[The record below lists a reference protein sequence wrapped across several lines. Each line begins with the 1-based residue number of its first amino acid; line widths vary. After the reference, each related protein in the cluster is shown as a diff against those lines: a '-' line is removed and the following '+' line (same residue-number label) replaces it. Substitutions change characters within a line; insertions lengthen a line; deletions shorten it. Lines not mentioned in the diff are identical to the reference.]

1 MTEQPFQLVSGFQ
14 PAGDQPEAIDRLAEG
29 LGRGDRH
36 QTLLGVTGSGKTFT
50 LANLLARVQ
59 RPALVISHNKTLAAQ
74 LFSEFR
80 GFFPH
85 NAVEY
90 FVSYYDY
97 YQPEAYIPQTD
108 TYIAKDAS
116 INDEIERLRLA
127 ATSALLERR
136 DVVIVAS
143 VSCIYGLGSPEDVRA
158 MQAVARQGEAL
169 ERDAFLRRLVDMQ
182 YNRNDTAPE
191 RGQFRAVGDT
201 VDVFLSYRDD
211 LVRIEF
217 WGDNVER
224 ITRRDPL
231 TGHETER
238 LDEIVVFPA
247 KHFVMPSDR
256 IEAAAAGILAELD
269 EQVRHFEARGRL
281 IEAQRIYQRT
291 MYDLEMMR
299 ELGYCSG
306 IENYS
311 RHLAGRPP
319 GSRPYTLIDFFP
331 PDFITILDES
341 HVTVPQV
348 AGMYRA
354 DRSRKE
360 TLVEHGFRLPSALD
374 NRPLTFEEF
383 NGLVGQIVFASA
395 TPAQYERERTQPV
408 EQVVRPTGLLDPEVE
423 VRPAENQVDD
433 LIEEIRRRAAN
444 GERVLVTT
452 LTKRTAEDLS
462 DYLRRLDLRV
472 RYLHAEID
480 AIKRV
485 ELIRDLRSGDFDCL
499 IGINLLRE
507 GLDLPEVSLVA
518 ILDADKEGFLRSE
531 TSLIQTAGR
540 AARHVNGKVLLYA
553 ATVTDS
559 MRRMLDITRA
569 RRARQ
574 ARYNREHGIQPRSV
588 VRAVQTSLRLHDE
601 AEAKVESVIRE
612 EGGDYDISEAIRE
625 LEAEMQEAADALEF
639 ERAAMLRDQVY
650 ELKRAA
656 GEPVP
661 PTGQAAAT
669 APAKPRRTV
678 AGKARK
684 RNPGAAR

>member
-1 MTEQPFQLVSGFQ
+1 
-14 PAGDQPEAIDRLAEG
+14 
-29 LGRGDRH
+29 
-36 QTLLGVTGSGKTFT
+36 
-50 LANLLARVQ
+50 
-59 RPALVISHNKTLAAQ
+59 
-74 LFSEFR
+74 
-80 GFFPH
+80 
-85 NAVEY
+85 
-90 FVSYYDY
+90 
-97 YQPEAYIPQTD
+97 
-108 TYIAKDAS
+108 
-116 INDEIERLRLA
+116 
-127 ATSALLERR
+127 
-136 DVVIVAS
+136 VAS

-269 EQVRHFEARGRL
+269 ERVRHFEARGRL
-281 IEAQRIYQRT
+281 VEAQRIYQRT

-311 RHLAGRPP
+311 RHLANRPP

-331 PDFITILDES
+331 PDFITIIDES

-433 LIEEIRRRAAN
+433 LIEEIRRRAGK

-472 RYLHAEID
+472 RYLHSEID

-540 AARHVNGKVLLYA
+540 AARHINGKVLLYA
-553 ATVTDS
+553 AAVTDS

-569 RRARQ
+569 RRTRQ

-588 VRAVQTSLRLHDE
+588 VRAVQSSLRLHDD
-601 AEAKVESVIRE
+601 AEAKLESVIRE
-612 EGGDYDISEAIRE
+612 EGGDYDISETIRE
-625 LEAEMQEAADALEF
+625 LEAEMQEAAEALEF